1 MFRCPFGRN
10 QPKISRCQIACSR
23 CKLPTVQ
30 QVGRPAASEGS
41 TFTEVAINT
50 EIGILR
56 TVWFDLP
63 GMWCRS
69 PHLSVGTTG
78 NCTVFQR
85 NWIHHQPRNPQFAAS
100 LASQTTPMVVHTSP
114 PISRCDP
121 MARISAGSSTADGVK
136 LVGTVLSMFTGDV
149 ITTATGFVRVGK
161 VFTLWI
167 SQQHDPDAR
176 SDGHQPPL
184 LWQSAHGMSM
194 WVSQASLH

>member
-85 NWIHHQPRNPQFAAS
+85 NWIHGILSLQQVWPARRRRWWCILAHPSLGVIPWQEFPQVHP
-100 LASQTTPMVVHTSP
+100 QPMV
-114 PISRCDP
+114 
-121 MARISAGSSTADGVK
+121 SS
-136 LVGTVLSMFTGDV
+136 
-149 ITTATGFVRVGK
+149 
-161 VFTLWI
+161 
-167 SQQHDPDAR
+167 
-176 SDGHQPPL
+176 L
-184 LWQSAHGMSM
+184 LGQF
-194 WVSQASLH
+194 